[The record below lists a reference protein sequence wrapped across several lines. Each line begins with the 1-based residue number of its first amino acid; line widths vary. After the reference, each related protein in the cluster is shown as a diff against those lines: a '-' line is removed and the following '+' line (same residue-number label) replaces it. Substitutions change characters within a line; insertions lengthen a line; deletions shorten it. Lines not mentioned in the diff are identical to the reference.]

1 MLNRKKTEISVFW
14 IFYLGFIMILCVIC
28 IFGLLFTND
37 VLKDFESSQPYKV
50 VEKYLKKIENGEYSY
65 PFVYSKFVQTD
76 FAGSEECISV
86 LRQRYENKELS
97 FLESSSHSGVDT
109 VRYNIYG
116 NGERIGYVILSISD
130 TKTKYGFKTWKIE
143 NCEPFEFLEKY
154 TVTVPKGYILYADG
168 SIIADKYISNTEK
181 VDDYPEINGIESP
194 GYVTYELD
202 GFIKEP
208 VFTVDPIYGEAYTQT
223 VSEDFNNIIFE
234 RKEVNYNNIYNFIRS
249 AMEEYISVIS
259 LEKEMENYLQ
269 YVLDGSEY
277 SKVVENFN
285 SSWTMYNP
293 EILGSGLENFKILRY
308 EEYTDTQ
315 ILAEISFDYVV
326 ELKYSTEEYHSNY
339 KIILIK
345 TENGWK
351 IANMENI

>member
-1 MLNRKKTEISVFW
+1 MLNRKKTKISAFW
-14 IFYLGFIMILCVIC
+14 LFYLGFIMILCVIC
-28 IFGLLFTND
+28 IFGLLFTNS
-37 VLKDFESSQPYKV
+37 VLEDFESSQPYKV
-50 VEKYLKKIENGEYSY
+50 VENYLKKIENGEYSY

-86 LRQRYENKELS
+86 LRQRYENKDLT

-116 NGERIGYVILSISD
+116 NGERLGYVILSISD
-130 TKTKYGFKTWKIE
+130 KKTKYGFKTWKIE
-143 NCEPFEFLEKY
+143 SCEPFDFLGKY
-154 TVTVPKGYILYADG
+154 TVTIPNGYILYADG
-168 SIIADKYISNTEK
+168 ISVDEKYIIRTET
-181 VDDYPEINGIESP
+181 VSEYPEINGIESP
-194 GYVTYELD
+194 KYITYEID

-208 VFTVDPIYGEAYTQT
+208 IFTVTSILGEPYTQ
-223 VSEDFNNIIFE
+223 VFRDDQKSLIFS
-234 RKEVNYNNIYNFIRS
+234 RKEINYRYMCDFLRR
-249 AMEEYISVIS
+249 AMNEYIHVIS
-259 LEKEMENYLQ
+259 LEKEMNNYLQ
-269 YVLDGSEY
+269 YVLEGSEY
-277 SKVVENFN
+277 AKVVENFN

-293 EILGSGLENFKILRY
+293 EILNSGLENFEILRY

-326 ELKYSTEEYHSNY
+326 ELQYSTETYHSNY